1 MSRLRRSRASVST
14 SPGERGGA
22 TPPNT
27 ATLLALA
34 GIGAGLATLLFLIDL
49 PFDTTAEKDF
59 LARPAALL
67 WFLTIVTQISL
78 WLIAAKLVAG
88 RVGNLRAGIEKNG
101 RTGPLIALVVLN
113 LFILAVLFLFSFDWS
128 WWPFASLP
136 DYPLANRPVKI
147 AVLYFVGVPLTL
159 VPVYGV
165 LLVRARVNS
174 LVAPHKENANA
185 TEQVRR
191 DHLVAFFDLRED
203 LRSFLILAGTIV
215 FTATLSVGALRS
227 AILAAAPEDKQL
239 AATFPAEY
247 VLVYGLFF
255 SLMLAAIY
263 VPTYGAVRRFGE
275 AIRNAYM
282 TELDA
287 TPTSKEFRD
296 WNEERTKLTE
306 ALKLNEGTL
315 STFRA
320 GAFIAAPL
328 LGSLVSLL
336 LPSVKL

>member
-1 MSRLRRSRASVST
+1 
-14 SPGERGGA
+14 
-22 TPPNT
+22 
-27 ATLLALA
+27 
-34 GIGAGLATLLFLIDL
+34 
-49 PFDTTAEKDF
+49 
-59 LARPAALL
+59 
-67 WFLTIVTQISL
+67 
-78 WLIAAKLVAG
+78 
-88 RVGNLRAGIEKNG
+88 
-101 RTGPLIALVVLN
+101 
-113 LFILAVLFLFSFDWS
+113 
-128 WWPFASLP
+128 
-136 DYPLANRPVKI
+136 
-147 AVLYFVGVPLTL
+147 
-159 VPVYGV
+159 
-165 LLVRARVNS
+165 
-174 LVAPHKENANA
+174 
-185 TEQVRR
+185 VRR

-203 LRSFLILAGTIV
+203 LRLFLILAGTIV

-296 WNEERTKLTE
+296 WNEERTKLNE